1 MLKRDERKS
10 VETIEVIL
18 KLVLAIALGGL
29 IGLEREA
36 SQKPAGFRTNILV
49 CVGSTMMMALATLLI
64 QAKGG
69 TPDTLVRMAA
79 GVITGVGFLG
89 AGTIF
94 QARGTIAGLTT
105 ASTIWLVAGLG
116 LVIGAGYYL
125 PALIFTAMTITT
137 LLLFRKIEDTYLH
150 KSQFHYHLKAKARP
164 YILSSLR
171 KLALHHG
178 VRLERLTMKQEGQSY
193 LLAFSFSA
201 SEEKEQEFNQG
212 LLELADIEELK
223 ID

>member
-1 MLKRDERKS
+1 MDI
-10 VETIEVIL
+10 IEVVL

-49 CVGSTMMMALATLLI
+49 CVGSAMMMMLSVMLI
-64 QAKGG
+64 QSKGG
-69 TPDTLVRMAA
+69 TTDTLVRMAA
-79 GVITGVGFLG
+79 GVITGIGFLG
-89 AGTIF
+89 AGTILH
-94 QARGTIAGLTT
+94 ARGTVAGLTT

-116 LVIGAGYYL
+116 LVIGAGYYV
-125 PALIFTAMTITT
+125 PALIFTALTIAT
-137 LLLFRKIEDTYLH
+137 LVLFRKVEESYLRRA
-150 KSQFHYHLKAKARP
+150 QFHYHVKFKQRP

-178 VRLERLTMKQEGQSY
+178 IRLEKMTLREEAK
-193 LLAFSFSA
+193 SFLVTFFFAA

-212 LLELADIEELK
+212 LFDLADIEELK
-223 ID
+223 IE

>member
-1 MLKRDERKS
+1 MDIVATL
-10 VETIEVIL
+10 L
-18 KLVLAIALGGL
+18 KLVLAIALGGI

-49 CVGSTMMMALATLLI
+49 CVGSAMMMALAVLLV
-64 QAKGG
+64 QSKGG
-69 TPDTLVRMAA
+69 TADTLVRMAA
-79 GVITGVGFLG
+79 GVITGMGFLG
-89 AGTIF
+89 AGTIM

-105 ASTIWLVAGLG
+105 ASTLWLVAGLG
-116 LVIGAGYYL
+116 LVIGAGYYV
-125 PALIFTAMTITT
+125 PALIFTAVTITT
-137 LLLFRKIEDTYLH
+137 LLLFGKIEASYLH

-171 KLALHHG
+171 KLSLHHG
-178 VRLERLTMKQEGQSY
+178 VRLERLTMKQEGPSY
-193 LLAFSFSA
+193 LLAFAFSA

>member
-1 MLKRDERKS
+1 MEI
-10 VETIEVIL
+10 IEVVL

-49 CVGSTMMMALATLLI
+49 CVGSAMMMTLAVLLV
-64 QAKGG
+64 QSKGG
-69 TPDTLVRMAA
+69 SPDTLVRMAA
-79 GVITGVGFLG
+79 GVITGMGFIG

-94 QARGTIAGLTT
+94 QSRGAIAGLTT
-105 ASTIWLVAGLG
+105 ASTLWLVAGLG

-125 PALIFTAMTITT
+125 PALIFTALTITT
-137 LLLFRKIEDTYLH
+137 LLLFRRIENTYLH

-164 YILSSLR
+164 YILASLR

-178 VRLERLTMKQEGQSY
+178 VRLERLTMKQEGSSY
-193 LLAFSFSA
+193 LLAFAFSA

>member
-1 MLKRDERKS
+1 MEIL
-10 VETIEVIL
+10 EVLL

-49 CVGSTMMMALATLLI
+49 CVASAMMMTLASLLVES
-64 QAKGG
+64 KGG
-69 TPDTLVRMAA
+69 TVDTLVRMAA

-89 AGTIF
+89 AGTIL

-105 ASTIWLVAGLG
+105 ATTLWLVAGLG
-116 LVIGAGYYL
+116 LVIGAGYYV
-125 PALIFTAMTITT
+125 PALIFTALTIVT
-137 LLLFRKIEDTYLH
+137 LLLFGRIENTYLQ

-164 YILSSLR
+164 YILASLR

-178 VRLERLTMKQEGQSY
+178 VRLERLTMKQEGSSY

>member
-1 MLKRDERKS
+1 MEILE
-10 VETIEVIL
+10 ILL

-49 CVGSTMMMALATLLI
+49 CVGSTMMMTLATLLV
-64 QAKGG
+64 QGKDGS
-69 TPDTLVRMAA
+69 PDTLVRMAA
-79 GVITGVGFLG
+79 GVITGMGFLG
-89 AGTIF
+89 AGTIL

-105 ASTIWLVAGLG
+105 DYTLWLVAGLG
-116 LVIGAGYYL
+116 LFIGAGYYL
-125 PALIFTAMTITT
+125 PALIFTALTITT
-137 LLLFRKIEDTYLH
+137 LLLFRRIEDSYLH

>member
-1 MLKRDERKS
+1 
-10 VETIEVIL
+10 
-18 KLVLAIALGGL
+18 
-29 IGLEREA
+29 
-36 SQKPAGFRTNILV
+36 
-49 CVGSTMMMALATLLI
+49 MMTLATLLV

-69 TPDTLVRMAA
+69 TTDTLVRMAA

-105 ASTIWLVAGLG
+105 ASTLWLVAGLG

-125 PALIFTAMTITT
+125 PALIFTALTITT
-137 LLLFRKIEDTYLH
+137 LLLFRKIEASYLR
-150 KSQFHYHLKAKARP
+150 KSQFHYQMKAKARP

-212 LLELADIEELK
+212 LLELADIEELN

>member
-1 MLKRDERKS
+1 MDILA
-10 VETIEVIL
+10 TLL
-18 KLVLAIALGGL
+18 KLVLAIALGGI

-49 CVGSTMMMALATLLI
+49 CVGSTMMMALAVLLV
-64 QAKGG
+64 QSRGG
-69 TPDTLVRMAA
+69 TADTLVRMAA
-79 GVITGVGFLG
+79 GVITGMGFLG
-89 AGTIF
+89 AGTIM

-105 ASTIWLVAGLG
+105 ASTLWLVAGLG
-116 LVIGAGYYL
+116 LVIGAGYYV
-125 PALIFTAMTITT
+125 PALIFAALTIVT
-137 LLLFRKIEDTYLH
+137 LLLFGKIEASYLH

-178 VRLERLTMKQEGQSY
+178 VRLERLTMKQEGPSY
-193 LLAFSFSA
+193 LLAFAFSA

>member
-1 MLKRDERKS
+1 MEIL
-10 VETIEVIL
+10 EVLL
-18 KLVLAIALGGL
+18 KLVLAVALGGL

-49 CVGSTMMMALATLLI
+49 CVGATMMMTLATLLVRP
-64 QAKGG
+64 AGAA
-69 TPDTLVRMAA
+69 PDTLVRMAA
-79 GVITGVGFLG
+79 GVITGIGFLG
-89 AGTIF
+89 AGTIL

-105 ASTIWLVAGLG
+105 ASTLWLVAGLG
-116 LVIGAGYYL
+116 LVIGAGFYV
-125 PALIFTAMTITT
+125 PALIFTVVTIVT
-137 LLLFRKIEDTYLH
+137 LLLFGRIESAYLH
-150 KSQFHYHLKAKARP
+150 RAQFHYRLKAKARP
-164 YILSSLR
+164 YILASLR

-178 VRLERLTMKQEGQSY
+178 VRLERLTMKQEGPSY

-201 SEEKEQEFNQG
+201 SEEKEQEFNHG

>member
-1 MLKRDERKS
+1 M
-10 VETIEVIL
+10 ETIEVVL
-18 KLVLAIALGGL
+18 KLILAIALGGL

-49 CVGSTMMMALATLLI
+49 CVASAMMMTLASLLV

-69 TPDTLVRMAA
+69 TSDTLVRMAA

-105 ASTIWLVAGLG
+105 ASTLWLVAGLG

-125 PALIFTAMTITT
+125 PALIFTALTITT
-137 LLLFRKIEDTYLH
+137 LLLFRKIEASYLR
-150 KSQFHYHLKAKARP
+150 KSQFHYQMKAKARP